1 MDIEN
6 DISRLHFEN
15 FLWILFIILACLNI
29 LGDYDDEKF
38 LNTNFFSYKEES
50 NYIFIFTIFI
60 TLVIYF
66 YFFIRNYELY
76 RLASVNEQNQ
86 YFIKL
91 FGSSLLIVGTLC
103 LLYFQINEKNF
114 IGSPVI

>member
-50 NYIFIFTIFI
+50 NYIFIFT
-60 TLVIYF
+60 
-66 YFFIRNYELY
+66 
-76 RLASVNEQNQ
+76 
-86 YFIKL
+86 
-91 FGSSLLIVGTLC
+91 
-103 LLYFQINEKNF
+103 LYFLSLKNLTQRKV
-114 IGSPVI
+114 VIS

>member
-38 LNTNFFSYKEES
+38 LNTNFFLIKK
-50 NYIFIFTIFI
+50 NLIIF
-60 TLVIYF
+60 
-66 YFFIRNYELY
+66 
-76 RLASVNEQNQ
+76 
-86 YFIKL
+86 L
-91 FGSSLLIVGTLC
+91 FLLF
-103 LLYFQINEKNF
+103 LLL
-114 IGSPVI
+114 